1 MAQTLFWSMKHL
13 KQEKMKA
20 IFSILAFLFISVSS
34 FGQMKTDKQG
44 NPVCCAKSDKKC
56 CSQTTTPKSSVR
68 KSAPIKYQVIP
79 KEKNIVIPN
88 KKD

>member
-1 MAQTLFWSMKHL
+1 MKS
-13 KQEKMKA
+13 
-20 IFSILAFLFISVSS
+20 IFSILAFLFISASS

-56 CSQTTTPKSSVR
+56 CSHPSSTKPTAR
-68 KSAPIKYQVIP
+68 KSAPIKYQIIP
-79 KEKNIVIPN
+79 KEKHVVIPP

>member
-1 MAQTLFWSMKHL
+1 
-13 KQEKMKA
+13 MKA

-56 CSQTTTPKSSVR
+56 CSQTTSSKASVR
-68 KSAPIKYQVIP
+68 KSPPIKYQVIT
-79 KEKNIVIPN
+79 KEKQIVVPP